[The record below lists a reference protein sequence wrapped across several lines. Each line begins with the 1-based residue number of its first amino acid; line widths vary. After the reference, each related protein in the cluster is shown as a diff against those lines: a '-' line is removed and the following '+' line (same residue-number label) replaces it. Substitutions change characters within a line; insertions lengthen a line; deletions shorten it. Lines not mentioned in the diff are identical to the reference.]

1 MERGTDREREAVR
14 ERWAALERNRHRA
27 DRLVG
32 SLALCCTGA
41 VLVLLASGTRIC
53 LAAPR
58 LPGVP
63 CDGVVPLAA
72 KVPLAALGG
81 VALGAGALGL
91 LTVYRD

>member
-14 ERWAALERNRHRA
+14 ERWAALEQNRRRA
-27 DRLVG
+27 DGLVAG
-32 SLALCCTGA
+32 LALCFAGA

-53 LAAPR
+53 LAAQG

-63 CDGVVPLAA
+63 CDGAVPLAA

-81 VALGAGALGL
+81 VALGAGGL
-91 LTVYRD
+91 EVLTVYRG